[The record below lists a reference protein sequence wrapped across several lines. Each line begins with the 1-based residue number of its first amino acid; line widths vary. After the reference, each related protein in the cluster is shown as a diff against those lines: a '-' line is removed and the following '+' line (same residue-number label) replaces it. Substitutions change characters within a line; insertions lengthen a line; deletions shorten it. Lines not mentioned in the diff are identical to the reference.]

1 MGVAYVGG
9 ASSYDCH
16 ELLVIHSLLFS
27 FQELQV
33 LLIVLNGSL
42 VPQESHQS
50 YTAPEIWFFEEM
62 CQRKQVWRADNVR
75 TLSLPLFS
83 LSLPPLSLSLCLI
96 QYILLFFT
104 VLSQLKVTRQRL
116 LELFNNHA
124 NSVEDLTV
132 AFTEYVGLLK
142 GLVDAPNGGDS
153 KLRTLTLFKW
163 TNSLGGRVPR

>member
-1 MGVAYVGG
+1 MPNTV
-9 ASSYDCH
+9 H
-16 ELLVIHSLLFS
+16 I
-27 FQELQV
+27 
-33 LLIVLNGSL
+33 I
-42 VPQESHQS
+42 
-50 YTAPEIWFFEEM
+50 I
-62 CQRKQVWRADNVR
+62 
-75 TLSLPLFS
+75 
-83 LSLPPLSLSLCLI
+83 I
-96 QYILLFFT
+96 FT

>member
-1 MGVAYVGG
+1 M
-9 ASSYDCH
+9 
-16 ELLVIHSLLFS
+16 
-27 FQELQV
+27 
-33 LLIVLNGSL
+33 
-42 VPQESHQS
+42 
-50 YTAPEIWFFEEM
+50 
-62 CQRKQVWRADNVR
+62 R
-75 TLSLPLFS
+75 TLSSPPS
-83 LSLPPLSLSLCLI
+83 LSLSVPNTVHI
-96 QYILLFFT
+96 IIFFT

-116 LELFNNHA
+116 LELFNNHT